1 MQDTLKRLQG
11 LKDLAAPIVVCNEEH
26 RFTVAEQ
33 LRNMETVHQGIL
45 LEPVARNTAPA
56 IAVAARHARMVSK
69 NDPLLFVL
77 PADHVI
83 LNVPAFHQAIEQ
95 ARFHAE
101 QGKLVTFGILP
112 TGPHTGYGYIRA
124 GEHVENGDS
133 MCSDASTSTKCEA
146 FSVAEFIE
154 KPDFD
159 SAGRYIA
166 TGGYFWNSGMFMFKA
181 SSYLE
186 ELERLNPKM
195 LAACEKAIEQASKDL
210 DFVRLDQVAFEQSP
224 NDSIDYAV
232 MEKTEHS
239 VVVPLDAAWSD
250 VGSWTALWDI
260 ADKNEDGN
268 VYVGDVLSVETSGC
282 YARSDTRLISLIG
295 VRDLVVVDTPDAIMV
310 AERGQVQEV
319 KKLVD
324 MLKNDDRPEALM
336 HKEVFRPWGKYN
348 SIDMGPRFQVKHIT
362 LNPHATLSLQKHHH
376 RAEHWIVVRGTAE
389 ITCDDKKFLLTENHS
404 TYIPIGSL
412 HRLTNPGKIP
422 LELIEVQS
430 GSYLGE
436 DDIVRFDDVYG
447 RSEENKE

>member
-11 LKDLAAPIVVCNEEH
+11 LKDLAAPIIVCNEDH

-56 IAVAARHARMVSK
+56 IAVAAKHASMVSK
-69 NDPLLFVL
+69 NDPLLLVL

-83 LNVPAFHQAIEQ
+83 LNVPVFHLAIEQ

-101 QGKLVTFGILP
+101 QGKLVTFGVVP
-112 TGPHTGYGYIRA
+112 TCPHTGYGYIRA
-124 GEHVENGDS
+124 GEHAGNGES
-133 MCSDASTSTKCEA
+133 MGSDASDPTDGEA
-146 FSVAEFIE
+146 FYVAEFIE

-159 SAGRYIA
+159 SAERYLA
-166 TGGYFWNSGMFMFKA
+166 SGGYFWNSGMFMFKA

-186 ELERLNPKM
+186 ELEHLNPEI
-195 LAACEKAIEQASKDL
+195 LAACVKAIEQASTDL
-210 DFVRLDQVAFEQSP
+210 DFVRLDHEAFEQSP

-232 MEKTEHS
+232 MEKTENA

-250 VGSWTALWDI
+250 VGSWSALWDI
-260 ADKNEDGN
+260 ADKDEDGN
-268 VYVGDVLSVETSGC
+268 VYVGDVISVKTSGC
-282 YARSDTRLISLIG
+282 YARSETRLVSLIG
-295 VRDLVVVDTPDAIMV
+295 VRDLVVVDTQDAIMV
-310 AERGQVQEV
+310 AERGHVQEV
-319 KKLVD
+319 RKLVD
-324 MLKNDDRPEALM
+324 MLKNNDRPEALI
-336 HKEVFRPWGKYN
+336 HREVFRPWGKYN
-348 SIDMGPRFQVKHIT
+348 SIDMGQRFQVKHIT
-362 LNPHATLSLQKHHH
+362 LNPGATISLQKHHH
-376 RAEHWIVVRGTAE
+376 RAEHWIVVSGTAE

-436 DDIVRFDDVYG
+436 DDIIRFDDVYG
-447 RSEENKE
+447 RSEEHKE

>member
-11 LKDLAAPIVVCNEEH
+11 LKDLAAPIVVCNEDH

-45 LEPVARNTAPA
+45 LAPVARNTAPA
-56 IAVAARHARMVSK
+56 IAVAAKHAHMVSK
-69 NDPLLFVL
+69 NDPLLLVL

-83 LNVPAFHQAIEQ
+83 LNVPVFHLAIEQ

-101 QGKLVTFGILP
+101 QGKLVTFGVVP

-124 GEHVENGDS
+124 GEHAGNGES
-133 MCSDASTSTKCEA
+133 MGHDAADPTDCEA
-146 FSVAEFIE
+146 FYVAEFIE

-159 SAGRYIA
+159 SAERYIA
-166 TGGYFWNSGMFMFKA
+166 SGGYFWNSGMFMFKA

-186 ELERLNPKM
+186 ELERLNPEM
-195 LAACEKAIEQASKDL
+195 LAACEKAIEQARTDL
-210 DFVRLDQVAFEQSP
+210 DFVRLDHVAFEQSP

-232 MEKTEHS
+232 MEKTDNS

-250 VGSWTALWDI
+250 VGSWSALWDI
-260 ADKNEDGN
+260 ADKDEDGN
-268 VYVGDVLSVETSGC
+268 VYVGDVFSVKTSGC
-282 YARSDTRLISLIG
+282 YARSETRLVSLIG
-295 VRDLVVVDTPDAIMV
+295 VSDLVVVDTPDAIMV

-319 KKLVD
+319 KNLVD
-324 MLKNDDRPEALM
+324 MLKNNDRPEAMM
-336 HKEVFRPWGKYN
+336 HREVFRPWGKYN
-348 SIDMGPRFQVKHIT
+348 SIDMGQRFQVKHIT
-362 LNPHATLSLQKHHH
+362 LNPGATLSLQKHHH
-376 RAEHWIVVRGTAE
+376 RAEHWIVVSGTAE

-436 DDIVRFDDVYG
+436 DDIIRLDDVYG
-447 RSEENKE
+447 RSEESEE

>member
-1 MQDTLKRLQG
+1 MQDTLKRLHG
-11 LKDLAAPIVVCNEEH
+11 LKDLAAPIVVCNEDH

-33 LRNMETVHQGIL
+33 LRNMQTAHQGIL

-56 IAVAARHARMVSK
+56 IAVAASHARMVSK
-69 NDPLLFVL
+69 NDPLLLVL

-101 QGKLVTFGILP
+101 QGKLVTFGVVP

-124 GEHVENGDS
+124 GEHAGNGESMGGDDS
-133 MCSDASTSTKCEA
+133 VPTKCEA

-159 SAGRYIA
+159 SAERYVA

-186 ELERLNPKM
+186 ELERFNPEM
-195 LAACEKAIEQASKDL
+195 LAACEKAIEQARKDL
-210 DFVRLDQVAFEQSP
+210 DFVRLDQEAFEQSP
-224 NDSIDYAV
+224 SDSIDYAV
-232 MEKTEHS
+232 MEKTENS
-239 VVVPLDAAWSD
+239 VVVPLDAAWND
-250 VGSWTALWDI
+250 VGSWTALWDM
-260 ADKNEDGN
+260 ADKDKDGN
-268 VYVGDVLSVETSGC
+268 VYDGDVLSVEASGC
-282 YARSDTRLISLIG
+282 YARSENRLISLIG
-295 VRDLVVVDTPDAIMV
+295 VSDLVVVETPDAVMV
-310 AERGQVQEV
+310 AGRGHVQEV
-319 KKLVD
+319 KKLVE
-324 MLKNDDRPEALM
+324 MLKNNDRPEALM

-348 SIDMGPRFQVKHIT
+348 SIDLGQRFQVKHIT
-362 LNPHATLSLQKHHH
+362 LNPGATLSLQKHHH
-376 RAEHWIVVRGTAE
+376 RAEHWIVVSGTAE
-389 ITCDDKKFLLTENHS
+389 ITRDDEKFLLTENHS

-412 HRLTNPGKIP
+412 HRLRNPGKIP

-436 DDIVRFDDVYG
+436 DDILRFDDVYG
-447 RSEENKE
+447 RSEEAKE

>member
-1 MQDTLKRLQG
+1 MQNTLKRLQG
-11 LKDLAAPIVVCNEEH
+11 LKDLAAPIVVCNEDH

-33 LRNMETVHQGIL
+33 LRNMEAAHQGIL

-56 IAVAARHARMVSK
+56 IAVAAKHARMVSK
-69 NDPLLFVL
+69 NDPLLLVL

-101 QGKLVTFGILP
+101 QGKLVTFGIVP
-112 TGPHTGYGYIRA
+112 SEPNTGYGYIRA
-124 GEHVENGDS
+124 GEHAENGES
-133 MCSDASTSTKCEA
+133 MGCDASGPTQCEA

-159 SAGRYIA
+159 TAESYVA

-181 SSYLE
+181 SSYLK
-186 ELERLNPKM
+186 ELERFNPEI
-195 LAACEKAIEQASKDL
+195 LSSCEKAIEQARKDL

-224 NDSIDYAV
+224 SDSIDYAV
-232 MEKTEHS
+232 MEKTENS

-260 ADKNEDGN
+260 SEKDEDGN
-268 VYVGDVLSVETSGC
+268 VYDGDVLSVETSGT
-282 YARSDTRLISLIG
+282 YARSETRLISLIG
-295 VRDLVVVDTPDAIMV
+295 VSDLVVVETPDAVMV
-310 AERGQVQEV
+310 AGRGHVQEV

-324 MLKNDDRPEALM
+324 MLKHNDRPEALK

-348 SIDMGPRFQVKHIT
+348 SIDLGQRFQVKHIT
-362 LNPHATLSLQKHHH
+362 LNPGASLSLQKHHH
-376 RAEHWIVVRGTAE
+376 RAEHWIVVSGTAE
-389 ITCDDKKFLLTENHS
+389 ITRNDEKFLLTENHS

-436 DDIVRFDDVYG
+436 DDILRFDDVYG
-447 RSEENKE
+447 RSEEDKE

>member
-11 LKDLAAPIVVCNEEH
+11 VKDLAAPIVVCNEEH

-69 NDPLLFVL
+69 NDPLLLVL

-83 LNVPAFHQAIEQ
+83 LNVPAFHLAIEQ

-101 QGKLVTFGILP
+101 QGKLVTFGIVP
-112 TGPHTGYGYIRA
+112 SGPNTGYGYIRA
-124 GEHVENGDS
+124 GEHAGNGESID
-133 MCSDASTSTKCEA
+133 CDASVPTKCEA

-159 SAGRYIA
+159 SAERYLA

-181 SSYLE
+181 SSYLQ
-186 ELERLNPKM
+186 ELERFNPEM
-195 LAACEKAIEQASKDL
+195 LAACEKAIEQASTDL
-210 DFVRLDQVAFEQSP
+210 DFVRLDHVFEQSP

-232 MEKTEHS
+232 MEKTENA

-250 VGSWTALWDI
+250 VGSWSSLWDI
-260 ADKNEDGN
+260 AEKDEDGN
-268 VYVGDVLSVETSGC
+268 VYDGDVFSVETSGC
-282 YARSDTRLISLIG
+282 YARSETRLVSLIG
-295 VRDLVVVDTPDAIMV
+295 VRDLVVVETPDAVMV
-310 AERGQVQEV
+310 AERGRVQEV

-324 MLKNDDRPEALM
+324 MLKKNDRPEAFM
-336 HKEVFRPWGKYN
+336 HREVFRPWGKYN
-348 SIDMGPRFQVKHIT
+348 SIDLGQRFQVKHIT
-362 LNPHATLSLQKHHH
+362 LNPGASLSLQKHHH
-376 RAEHWIVVRGTAE
+376 RAEHWIVVSGTAE
-389 ITCDDKKFLLTENHS
+389 ITCDDKQYLLTENHS

-412 HRLTNPGKIP
+412 HRLANPGQIP

-447 RSEENKE
+447 RS

>member
-1 MQDTLKRLQG
+1 MQNTLKRLQG
-11 LKDLAAPIVVCNEEH
+11 LTDLAAPIVVCNEEH

-33 LRNMETVHQGIL
+33 LRNMQAAHQGIL

-56 IAVAARHARMVSK
+56 IAVAAMHARTVSK
-69 NDPLLFVL
+69 NDPLLLVL

-83 LNVPAFHQAIEQ
+83 LNVPVFHLAIEQ

-101 QGKLVTFGILP
+101 QGKLVTFGVVP

-124 GEHVENGDS
+124 GEHVENGESLD
-133 MCSDASTSTKCEA
+133 SDASEPTKCEA

-154 KPDFD
+154 KPDLD
-159 SAGRYIA
+159 SAERYFE

-186 ELERLNPKM
+186 ELERFNPEI

-250 VGSWTALWDI
+250 VGSWSSLWDI
-260 ADKNEDGN
+260 ADKDEDGN
-268 VYVGDVLSVETSGC
+268 VYSGDVFSVKTSGC
-282 YARSDTRLISLIG
+282 YARSETRLVSLIG
-295 VRDLVVVDTPDAIMV
+295 VRDLVVVETQDAIMV
-310 AERGQVQEV
+310 AERGRVQEV

-324 MLKNDDRPEALM
+324 MLKDNDRSEAFT
-336 HKEVFRPWGKYN
+336 HREAFRPWGKYN
-348 SIDMGPRFQVKHIT
+348 SLDKGARFQVKHIT
-362 LNPHATLSLQKHHH
+362 LNPHASISLQKHHH
-376 RAEHWIVVRGTAE
+376 RAEHWIVVSGTAE

-436 DDIVRFDDVYG
+436 DDIIRFDDFYG
-447 RSEENKE
+447 RSEKKG

>member
-11 LKDLAAPIVVCNEEH
+11 LKDLAAPIIVCNEDH

-56 IAVAARHARMVSK
+56 IAVAAKHASMVSK
-69 NDPLLFVL
+69 NDPLLLVL

-83 LNVPAFHQAIEQ
+83 LNVPVFHLAIEQ

-101 QGKLVTFGILP
+101 QGKLVTFGVVP
-112 TGPHTGYGYIRA
+112 TCPHTGYGYIRA
-124 GEHVENGDS
+124 GEHAGNGES
-133 MCSDASTSTKCEA
+133 MGSDVSDHTDVEA
-146 FSVAEFIE
+146 FYVAEFIE

-159 SAGRYIA
+159 SAERYLA
-166 TGGYFWNSGMFMFKA
+166 SGGYFWNSGMFMFKA

-186 ELERLNPKM
+186 ELEHLNPEI
-195 LAACEKAIEQASKDL
+195 LAACVKAIEQASTDL
-210 DFVRLDQVAFEQSP
+210 DFVRLDHEAFEQSP

-232 MEKTEHS
+232 MEKTENA

-250 VGSWTALWDI
+250 VGSWSALWDI
-260 ADKNEDGN
+260 ADKDEDGN
-268 VYVGDVLSVETSGC
+268 VYVGDVISVKTSGC
-282 YARSDTRLISLIG
+282 YARSETRLVSLIG
-295 VRDLVVVDTPDAIMV
+295 VRDLVVVDTQDAIMV
-310 AERGQVQEV
+310 AERGHVQEV
-319 KKLVD
+319 RKLVD
-324 MLKNDDRPEALM
+324 MLKNNDRPEALI
-336 HKEVFRPWGKYN
+336 HREVFRPWGKYN
-348 SIDMGPRFQVKHIT
+348 SIDMGQRFQVKHIT
-362 LNPHATLSLQKHHH
+362 LNPGATISLQKHHH
-376 RAEHWIVVRGTAE
+376 RAEHWIVVSGTAE

-436 DDIVRFDDVYG
+436 DDIIRFDDVYG
-447 RSEENKE
+447 RSEEHKE